1 MQYHHLLKEL
11 SWMRC
16 VYLNSFLFCFFV
28 WFGYGQDKEAKP
40 TAVFR
45 AVFWDRFTSK
55 NLSYVPWG
63 NDSEANCTI
72 LDTRVGFSY
81 PSRSLVYY
89 GQSPFKIFSKKL
101 ILNESDDIAP
111 DFQLTKVGEFAFK
124 PKENVTQ
131 KFLLILLKQQRS
143 QEFKVYPLPVSQNSL
158 PFGSFVC
165 YSQVKEALYLAYGS
179 QKNILNPGKSVKFSY
194 EEIEDI
200 DKSKLR
206 VFTRRNSKYEEA
218 MVDHSRLSR
227 ESHAVIFLS
236 AERDRIRLKRYSM
249 KREPVESALGF
260 GSMPLINPPD
270 DSLED
275 NESTQLMS
283 SPLE

>member
-1 MQYHHLLKEL
+1 MKCIY
-11 SWMRC
+11 
-16 VYLNSFLFCFFV
+16 FFGIFF
-28 WFGYGQDKEAKP
+28 FGWVKSGFAQNEEPKP
-40 TAVFR
+40 TAVFK

-55 NLSYVPWG
+55 DLSFAPWG
-63 NDSEANCTI
+63 NAEEANATI
-72 LDTRVGFSY
+72 FSARVGFSQ

-89 GQSPFKIFSKKL
+89 GDSPFKVFTKSFVQVDENSTKLQLNKVANFS
-101 ILNESDDIAP
+101 
-111 DFQLTKVGEFAFK
+111 FQPRKGI
-124 PKENVTQ
+124 TQ
-131 KFLLILLKQQRS
+131 RYLLILIKQPQS
-143 QEFKVYPLPVSQNSL
+143 QEFKVYPLPISQSNL

-165 YSQVKEALYLAYGS
+165 YSQVKEVLYLAFGS
-179 QKNILNPGKSVKFSY
+179 QKNVLNSGKSVKFSY

-218 MVDHSRLSR
+218 IVHNQRLSR
-227 ESHAVIFLS
+227 ESHSVIFLS

-260 GSMPLINPPD
+260 GSMPLINPPN

-275 NESTQLMS
+275 KESTQLIP